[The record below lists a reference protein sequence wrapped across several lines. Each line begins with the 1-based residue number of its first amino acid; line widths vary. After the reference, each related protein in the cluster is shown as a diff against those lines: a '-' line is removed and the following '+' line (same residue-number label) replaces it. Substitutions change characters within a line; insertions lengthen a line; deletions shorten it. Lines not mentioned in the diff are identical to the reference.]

1 MDALPFCKVT
11 LRGVRCPQGLHFK
24 RIKGYPGN
32 PTAIGEMIRRRRL
45 DLNLRQKDVAE
56 IIGCNEMT
64 VVNWEKG
71 HSQPRINHM
80 ARVAKFLGFNPIPKG
95 DTPAH

>member
-1 MDALPFCKVT
+1 
-11 LRGVRCPQGLHFK
+11 
-24 RIKGYPGN
+24 
-32 PTAIGEMIRRRRL
+32 MIRRRRL
-45 DLNLRQKDVAE
+45 DLTLRQKDVAE

-71 HSQPRINHM
+71 HSQPRINLM
-80 ARVAKFLGFNPIPKG
+80 ARVTKFLGFNPIPKG